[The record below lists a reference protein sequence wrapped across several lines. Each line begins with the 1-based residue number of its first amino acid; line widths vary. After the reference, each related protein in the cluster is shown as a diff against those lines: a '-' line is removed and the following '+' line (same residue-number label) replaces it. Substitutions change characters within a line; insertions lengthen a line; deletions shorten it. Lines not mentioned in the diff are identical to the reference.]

1 MEAALTNKKGMT
13 LVEIMVAMVISLIIF
28 LALMQTSLIGIDQ
41 SMRNSLR
48 DEAGRIAELRMS
60 ELKNLPFDNTAL
72 DDTNAVVGT
81 GTSTVEAVVTRT
93 IRNFN
98 VTFTPTR
105 IVDTVNTDTKEISV
119 SVAWT
124 WKGQPLTHSVTSVL
138 KRP

>member
-1 MEAALTNKKGMT
+1 METALTNKKGMT
-13 LVEIMVAMVISLIIF
+13 LVEVMVAMVISLIIF

-60 ELKNLPFDNTAL
+60 ALKNLPFDNTAL

-124 WKGQPLTHSVTSVL
+124 WKGQTLTHSVTSVL

>member
-60 ELKNLPFDNTAL
+60 GLKNLPFDHGDLA
-72 DDTNAVVGT
+72 DTNAVVGT
-81 GTSTVEAVVTRT
+81 GTSTGEAVVTRT

-124 WKGQPLTHSVTSVL
+124 WKSQSFNHRVTSVL